1 MNLVPPLDVTTAFLP
16 FAIVAIAMVGVAV
29 FVLTQILP
37 RNGGPI
43 ALTAMTI
50 GLAVLGG
57 GSILILALLYVFI
70 DPNGTTAW
78 TWVLVAFN
86 FMMMGPAGLWF
97 VSLIVFRDRNVDPRS
112 WVWPAALALVTV
124 GSEVMMGVLF
134 AVGGGNAPAT
144 FTGALALGLSSIW
157 FDWSMAVV
165 MVALLFWLPL
175 SELVRWSLV
184 ALTAA
189 AVLAPWVVAVPLV
202 GAAGMA
208 VLMTTAFG
216 FLYRR
221 LSRRGSLRAVDLRIP
236 LGLALAFAV
245 MIVAQ
250 VVIVTSPGSQGAA
263 IAFGGTMALV
273 MGIEVAFVLR
283 SSRDSYHTDIKRV
296 QVARPSGA
304 V

>member
-216 FLYRR
+216 LLYRR

-250 VVIVTSPGSQGAA
+250 VAIVTSPGSQGAA

-273 MGIEVAFVLR
+273 MGIEVAFVVR